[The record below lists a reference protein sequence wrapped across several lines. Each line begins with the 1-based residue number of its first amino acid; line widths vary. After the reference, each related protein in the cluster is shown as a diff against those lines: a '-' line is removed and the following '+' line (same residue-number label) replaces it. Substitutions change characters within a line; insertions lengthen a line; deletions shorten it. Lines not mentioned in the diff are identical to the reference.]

1 MISPKE
7 IIQVGRTQKPH
18 GIKGEINIIFS
29 NVEYAELDCEYYLL
43 MIDNIPV
50 PFFIEEFTFTTDV
63 AARVKFDAVDDEKE
77 AAKLINLD
85 ICVPTNLVK
94 QQEDSIAPG
103 WSHFIG
109 FDVVNIDNEHIG
121 TIVKVDDSTINILF
135 VLENEEKEILIPAT
149 EDFIAVI
156 DEKGKIIKMDLPEG
170 LLED

>member
-1 MISPKE
+1 MISPQD
-7 IIQVGRTQKPH
+7 IIHVGRTQKPH
-18 GIKGEINIIFS
+18 GIKGEINIIFN